1 MKSIMRAYI
10 CSLAF
15 LLLMIC
21 GGRVNIGFGGHFVAF
36 FGITLVFIKQYFEIK
51 MEEII

>member
-1 MKSIMRAYI
+1 MSGIMRAYI

-21 GGRVNIGFGGHFVAF
+21 GGRVNIGFGGYYVAF
-36 FGITLVFIKQYFEIK
+36 FGITLVFLKQTFTLK
-51 MEEII
+51 GSKND